1 MNVRDII
8 SVACLQ
14 FSFLVSINFRDSSL
28 LVRVGVAPSFQ
39 LLYNI
44 PVHDHP
50 LFYRS
55 ISPWMEM
62 QVISNPALLDT
73 RSFFSY
79 FFYKNEVLQMT
90 SNFLCAGH
98 LQCRP
103 HLPHL
108 RKFASSRKDRTWRL
122 VRTGKGF
129 YLVVE

>member
-1 MNVRDII
+1 MSVRDII

-14 FSFLVSINFRDSSL
+14 FSLLISINFRDSSL
-28 LVRVGVAPSFQ
+28 LLSVGVAPSFQ

-62 QVISNPALLDT
+62 QVISNPSLLDT

-90 SNFLCAGH
+90 SHFPWAGH

-103 HLPHL
+103 HPPPPPEVHIQSERQDLETRTH
-108 RKFASSRKDRTWRL
+108 RKGISPR
-122 VRTGKGF
+122 G
-129 YLVVE
+129 